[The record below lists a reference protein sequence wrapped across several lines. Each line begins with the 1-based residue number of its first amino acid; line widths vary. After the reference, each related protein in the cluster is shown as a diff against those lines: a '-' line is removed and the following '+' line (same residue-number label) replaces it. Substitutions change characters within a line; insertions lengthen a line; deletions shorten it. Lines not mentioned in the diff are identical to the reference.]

1 MYDFV
6 LWWKVNQFSSALLCF
21 AAPCRHSA
29 VLQQSATID
38 SRSGQASLSRSGGL
52 SSRGSFLQK
61 VISSTAFPGP
71 PPLLLGAE
79 TERGAACIDLFGC
92 GACPEER
99 ILHAS
104 ALGMDQESG
113 AASAGSFISLNE
125 HEQRYYSGLHGLC
138 QTDTSGKL
146 SSSKVAELFKAS
158 QLPPES
164 LHKVTEVCGAKHLG
178 YFGTAQFYVALKLLA
193 AAQSGL
199 PIRLESVTA
208 NLPLPRF
215 VGLKNEPEM
224 RYVTVPPATDAQ
236 GAQCGSAAGTWT
248 PADRSSFRHLE
259 ASADRK
265 KEPWSPPRSP
275 CSSPPRSP
283 LAYRSYLYTKQRNGV
298 DTHITYESKH
308 SSRPVVQLEQHSSP
322 SHYGSKPTME
332 HPAMVRASSVERLE
346 QQSTAV
352 DYSDDDPWRI
362 TEEQL
367 EYYTNQF
374 KSLQP
379 DLGALILGAV
389 AKNFFTKSKLPIP
402 ELSHIWELSDVDRD
416 GALTFSEFCIAFH
429 LIVARKNGYP
439 LPESLPPTLQPGFM
453 QHEEGIP
460 DTPES
465 AEALIVFDDAEP
477 RPSQMDQSIIERL
490 PPSFATVQQ
499 DLKEESSKQD
509 AGVKCLAISQEKRAL
524 HLGPFPE
531 RPEPPQDLDPQIK
544 TKTRPRSYSS
554 TSIEEAMKKAE
565 EPPTPPPRP
574 QKTHS
579 RASSLD
585 LNKLFQQGAPGVKS
599 GWLLPP
605 PALPP
610 RPLTSQV
617 SPFISVSEKTAH
629 NKVQQPN
636 FADFSHFREEEESS
650 VKPEEQGT
658 YSRFGPSSEDLTNT
672 SEQDLSATSH
682 TQPPQKPV
690 RRKYHP
696 ESQNLE
702 TVPQPAM
709 PFPPPAK
716 PSQKLLSRQ
725 KREIQMAIRKNKET
739 NAVLTRL
746 NSELQQQLK
755 VVHQERVTLESQ
767 LELLRP
773 LAST

>member
-1 MYDFV
+1 MIC
-6 LWWKVNQFSSALLCF
+6 LLV
-21 AAPCRHSA
+21 AP
-29 VLQQSATID
+29 LQ
-38 SRSGQASLSRSGGL
+38 RL
-52 SSRGSFLQK
+52 
-61 VISSTAFPGP
+61 
-71 PPLLLGAE
+71 
-79 TERGAACIDLFGC
+79 
-92 GACPEER
+92 
-99 ILHAS
+99 LHAS
-104 ALGMDQESG
+104 APGMDQES
-113 AASAGSFISLNE
+113 ASAGSFIPLNE

-138 QTDTSGKL
+138 QADTSGKL

-164 LHKVTEVCGAKHLG
+164 LHKVTEVCGAKRLG
-178 YFGTAQFYVALKLLA
+178 YFGTPQFYVALKLLA

-199 PIRLESVTA
+199 PIRLESVTT

-215 VGLKNEPEM
+215 AGLKNEPEM
-224 RYVTVPPATDAQ
+224 RYATVPASVDAQ
-236 GAQCGSAAGTWT
+236 GAQCGTAPGSVSWT
-248 PADRSSFRHLE
+248 PADRSTFRHLE
-259 ASADRK
+259 ASVDK

-275 CSSPPRSP
+275 CGSPPHSP
-283 LAYRSYLYTKQRNGV
+283 LTYRSYPYNKQRNGV
-298 DTHITYESKH
+298 DTQISYESKH
-308 SSRPVVQLEQHSSP
+308 SSRPIVQLEQHSSP
-322 SHYGSKPTME
+322 SNYGTKPTVE
-332 HPAMVRASSVERLE
+332 HPAMARASSVERLD
-346 QQSTAV
+346 QQAPE
-352 DYSDDDPWRI
+352 DYTDDDPWRI

-374 KSLQP
+374 KTLQP

-416 GALTFSEFCIAFH
+416 GALTFSEFCTAFH

-439 LPESLPPTLQPGFM
+439 LPESLPPTLRPGFM
-453 QHEEGIP
+453 QQEEDIP

-465 AEALIVFDDAEP
+465 AEPLIVFEDAEP
-477 RPSQMDQSIIERL
+477 RPSQVDRSVIERL
-490 PPSFATVQQ
+490 QPSLTTITP
-499 DLKEESSKQD
+499 DLKEESNKQD
-509 AGVKCLAISQEKRAL
+509 ASVKRVATSQEKPTL
-524 HLGPFPE
+524 QLGAFPQ
-531 RPEPPQDLDPQIK
+531 RPEPPQDLDPQMR

-554 TSIEEAMKKAE
+554 TSIEDAMKKAE

-585 LNKLFQQGAPGVKS
+585 LNKLFQQGAPGIKS

-610 RPLTSQV
+610 RPSTSQV
-617 SPFISVSEKTAH
+617 PHFINVSEKAPQ
-629 NKVQQPN
+629 NKVPLPN

-650 VKPEEQGT
+650 VKPEEQGPR
-658 YSRFGPSSEDLTNT
+658 SRFGPSTEDLTNP
-672 SEQDLSATSH
+672 SKQDVIGTSH
-682 TQPPQKPV
+682 SQAPQKPV

-696 ESQNLE
+696 ETQNLE
-702 TVPQPAM
+702 TVPPPAM

-716 PSQKLLSRQ
+716 PAQKLLSKQ

-767 LELLRP
+767 LDLLRP

>member
-1 MYDFV
+1 
-6 LWWKVNQFSSALLCF
+6 
-21 AAPCRHSA
+21 
-29 VLQQSATID
+29 
-38 SRSGQASLSRSGGL
+38 
-52 SSRGSFLQK
+52 
-61 VISSTAFPGP
+61 
-71 PPLLLGAE
+71 
-79 TERGAACIDLFGC
+79 
-92 GACPEER
+92 
-99 ILHAS
+99 
-104 ALGMDQESG
+104 MDQESA
-113 AASAGSFISLNE
+113 AASGSSFISLNE

-138 QTDTSGKL
+138 QVDTSGKL

-178 YFGTAQFYVALKLLA
+178 YFGTPQFYVALKLLA

-199 PIRLESVTA
+199 PIRLESVTT

-224 RYVTVPPATDAQ
+224 RYAAVPPGTDAQ
-236 GAQCGSAAGTWT
+236 AALCGPGSVPWT
-248 PADRSSFRHLE
+248 PADRSTVRNLE
-259 ASADRK
+259 ASADK
-265 KEPWSPPRSP
+265 KESWSPPRSP
-275 CSSPPRSP
+275 CSSPTHSP
-283 LAYRSYLYTKQRNGV
+283 LTYRSYPNTKQRNGV
-298 DTHITYESKH
+298 DTQITYESKH
-308 SSRPVVQLEQHSSP
+308 SPRSIIPPEQHSSP
-322 SHYGSKPTME
+322 SHYGNKPAME
-332 HPAMVRASSVERLE
+332 HPAMARASSVERLD
-346 QQSTAV
+346 QQGTV
-352 DYSDDDPWRI
+352 NDDPWRI

-389 AKNFFTKSKLPIP
+389 AKTFFTKSKLPIP

-439 LPESLPPTLQPGFM
+439 LPDSLPPTLQPGFL
-453 QHEEGIP
+453 QHEEDTP
-460 DTPES
+460 DTPE
-465 AEALIVFDDAEP
+465 
-477 RPSQMDQSIIERL
+477 DQSIIERSQ
-490 PPSFATVQQ
+490 PSFAAIKQ
-499 DLKEESSKQD
+499 DLKEESSTQD
-509 AGVKCLAISQEKRAL
+509 AGVKSLAASQEKPTRRLGAL
-524 HLGPFPE
+524 PE
-531 RPEPPQDLDPQIK
+531 RPAFLTEPQPQDLDPQMRS
-544 TKTRPRSYSS
+544 KTRPRSYSS
-554 TSIEEAMKKAE
+554 TSFEDAVKKAE

-585 LNKLFQQGAPGVKS
+585 LNKLFQQGAPGIKS
-599 GWLLPP
+599 GWPLPP

-610 RPLTSQV
+610 RPSTSQV
-617 SPFISVSEKTAH
+617 SHFINVSEKTPQ

-636 FADFSHFREEEESS
+636 FADFSHFKEEEESS
-650 VKPEEQGT
+650 LKPQEQGGHPG
-658 YSRFGPSSEDLTNT
+658 FGPSAEDLSNT
-672 SEQDLSATSH
+672 SKQDISGTSH
-682 TQPPQKPV
+682 NQPPQKPI

-702 TVPQPAM
+702 TVPPPAM
-709 PFPPPAK
+709 PFPTPAK

-739 NAVLTRL
+739 NVVLKRL

-755 VVHQERVTLESQ
+755 VVHQERVTLETK

>member
-1 MYDFV
+1 
-6 LWWKVNQFSSALLCF
+6 
-21 AAPCRHSA
+21 
-29 VLQQSATID
+29 
-38 SRSGQASLSRSGGL
+38 
-52 SSRGSFLQK
+52 
-61 VISSTAFPGP
+61 
-71 PPLLLGAE
+71 
-79 TERGAACIDLFGC
+79 
-92 GACPEER
+92 
-99 ILHAS
+99 
-104 ALGMDQESG
+104 MDQESG
-113 AASAGSFISLNE
+113 VASAGSFIPLSE
-125 HEQRYYSGLHGLC
+125 HEQRYYSGLHSLC
-138 QTDTSGKL
+138 QADTSGKL
-146 SSSKVAELFKAS
+146 SSGKVAELFKAS

-164 LHKVTEVCGAKHLG
+164 LHKVTEVCGAKRLG
-178 YFGTAQFYVALKLLA
+178 YFGTPQFYVALKLLA

-199 PIRLESVTA
+199 PVHLESVTA

-224 RYVTVPPATDAQ
+224 RYPTVPPNVDGQ
-236 GAQCGSAAGTWT
+236 GAQGGTGPGSASWT
-248 PADRSSFRHLE
+248 TADRSTFRHPE
-259 ASADRK
+259 AGMEK

-283 LAYRSYLYTKQRNGV
+283 LTYRSYTYTKQRHEA
-298 DTHITYESKH
+298 DSQTAYESKH
-308 SSRPVVQLEQHSSP
+308 SSRPNVQLEHHSSP
-322 SHYGSKPTME
+322 SNYGTKPTVE
-332 HPAMVRASSVERLE
+332 HPAMARASSSERLD
-346 QQSTAV
+346 QQ

-379 DLGALILGAV
+379 DLGALILGAI

-416 GALTFSEFCIAFH
+416 GALTFSEFCTAFH

-439 LPESLPPTLQPGFM
+439 LPETLPPTLRPGFM
-453 QHEEGIP
+453 QQEEDIP

-465 AEALIVFDDAEP
+465 VEPLIVFEDAEL
-477 RPSQMDQSIIERL
+477 RPGQMDMSIIDRL
-490 PPSFATVQQ
+490 QPSLATAKQ
-499 DLKEESSKQD
+499 DLKEETCKQD
-509 AGVKCLAISQEKRAL
+509 VSVQRVTTSQEKPTL
-524 HLGPFPE
+524 ELGAFPE
-531 RPEPPQDLDPQIK
+531 RPEPPQDLDPQLK
-544 TKTRPRSYSS
+544 MKTRPRSYSS
-554 TSIEEAMKKAE
+554 TSFEDAVKKAE

-599 GWLLPP
+599 GWLPPP

-610 RPLTSQV
+610 RPSASQV
-617 SPFISVSEKTAH
+617 PHFIGVSEKTPQ

-636 FADFSHFREEEESS
+636 FADFSHFREEEESG
-650 VKPEEQGT
+650 VKPEEQGPRC
-658 YSRFGPSSEDLTNT
+658 RFGRSTEDLTN
-672 SEQDLSATSH
+672 SSKQDVIVVPHGQA
-682 TQPPQKPV
+682 PQKPV

-696 ESQNLE
+696 ESQNVE
-702 TVPQPAM
+702 AAPPPAM

-716 PSQKLLSRQ
+716 PAQKLPSRQ

-755 VVHQERVTLESQ
+755 VVHQERITLESQ

>member
-1 MYDFV
+1 
-6 LWWKVNQFSSALLCF
+6 
-21 AAPCRHSA
+21 
-29 VLQQSATID
+29 
-38 SRSGQASLSRSGGL
+38 
-52 SSRGSFLQK
+52 
-61 VISSTAFPGP
+61 
-71 PPLLLGAE
+71 
-79 TERGAACIDLFGC
+79 
-92 GACPEER
+92 
-99 ILHAS
+99 
-104 ALGMDQESG
+104 MDQESG
-113 AASAGSFISLNE
+113 VASAAGSFIPLNE
-125 HEQRYYSGLHGLC
+125 HEQRYYSGLHGVC
-138 QTDTSGKL
+138 QADTSGKL

-158 QLPPES
+158 QLPPEY
-164 LHKVTEVCGAKHLG
+164 LHKVTEVCGAKRLG
-178 YFGTAQFYVALKLLA
+178 YFGTTQFFVGLKLLA

-224 RYVTVPPATDAQ
+224 RYSAIPPSIEGQ
-236 GAQCGSAAGTWT
+236 GAQCGTAPGPVTWS
-248 PADRSSFRHLE
+248 PADRSTFRHME
-259 ASADRK
+259 TGVEK
-265 KEPWSPPRSP
+265 KEHWSPPRSP

-283 LAYRSYLYTKQRNGV
+283 LAYRSYPYTKQRNGAQ
-298 DTHITYESKH
+298 DSQTGYESKH
-308 SSRPVVQLEQHSSP
+308 SSRPIVQMEPHSSP
-322 SHYGSKPTME
+322 SNYRTKPTVE
-332 HPAMVRASSVERLE
+332 HPAMARASSAERLD
-346 QQSTAV
+346 QQGVV
-352 DYSDDDPWRI
+352 DDSDDDPWRI

-416 GALTFSEFCIAFH
+416 GALTFAEFCTAFH

-439 LPESLPPTLQPGFM
+439 LPESLPLSLQPGFT
-453 QHEEGIP
+453 QQEEDIP

-465 AEALIVFDDAEP
+465 ADPLIVFEDAELRP
-477 RPSQMDQSIIERL
+477 RQMDRNIIESL
-490 PPSFATVQQ
+490 QPGLAATKQ
-499 DLKEESSKQD
+499 DLKEESCKQD
-509 AGVKCLAISQEKRAL
+509 TSVKRMTTSQEKKTLQLDA
-524 HLGPFPE
+524 FPE
-531 RPEPPQDLDPQIK
+531 RPDPVPRPQELDPLMKI
-544 TKTRPRSYSS
+544 KTRPRSYSS
-554 TSIEEAMKKAE
+554 TSFEDAIKKAE

-599 GWLLPP
+599 GWLPPP

-610 RPLTSQV
+610 RPSASQV
-617 SPFISVSEKTAH
+617 SHYINASDKTPQ
-629 NKVQQPN
+629 NKVQQAN
-636 FADFSHFREEEESS
+636 FADFSRFREEEESS
-650 VKPEEQGT
+650 MKTEEQSPR
-658 YSRFGPSSEDLTNT
+658 SRFGPNTEDLTNA
-672 SEQDLSATSH
+672 SKQDAIGVSH
-682 TQPPQKPV
+682 SQVPQKPV

-702 TVPQPAM
+702 PV
-709 PFPPPAK
+709 PPPTITMPPPTK
-716 PSQKLLSRQ
+716 PPQKLLSRQ

-767 LELLRP
+767 LEHLRP

>member
-1 MYDFV
+1 
-6 LWWKVNQFSSALLCF
+6 
-21 AAPCRHSA
+21 
-29 VLQQSATID
+29 
-38 SRSGQASLSRSGGL
+38 
-52 SSRGSFLQK
+52 
-61 VISSTAFPGP
+61 
-71 PPLLLGAE
+71 
-79 TERGAACIDLFGC
+79 
-92 GACPEER
+92 
-99 ILHAS
+99 
-104 ALGMDQESG
+104 MDQESA
-113 AASAGSFISLNE
+113 AASGSSFISLNE

-138 QTDTSGKL
+138 QVDTSGKL

-199 PIRLESVTA
+199 PIRLESVTT

-224 RYVTVPPATDAQ
+224 RYTAVPPGTDAQ
-236 GAQCGSAAGTWT
+236 AALCGPAAGSVPWT
-248 PADRSSFRHLE
+248 PADRSPFRNLE
-259 ASADRK
+259 ASADK

-275 CSSPPRSP
+275 CSSPTHSP
-283 LAYRSYLYTKQRNGV
+283 LTYRSYPYTKQRNGV
-298 DTHITYESKH
+298 DTQITYESKH
-308 SSRPVVQLEQHSSP
+308 SPRSIIQLEQHTSP
-322 SHYGSKPTME
+322 SHYGNKPAME
-332 HPAMVRASSVERLE
+332 HPAMARASSVERLDQE
-346 QQSTAV
+346 GAV
-352 DYSDDDPWRI
+352 DDDPWRI

-389 AKNFFTKSKLPIP
+389 AKTFFTKSKLPIP

-439 LPESLPPTLQPGFM
+439 LPESLPPTLQPGFL
-453 QHEEGIP
+453 QHEEDIP
-460 DTPES
+460 DTPE
-465 AEALIVFDDAEP
+465 
-477 RPSQMDQSIIERL
+477 DQSIIER
-490 PPSFATVQQ
+490 PQPSFTAIKQ
-499 DLKEESSKQD
+499 DLEEESSKQD
-509 AGVKCLAISQEKRAL
+509 AGVKSLATSQEKQTLRLGAL
-524 HLGPFPE
+524 SE
-531 RPEPPQDLDPQIK
+531 RPAFLTEPPQDLDPQMRS
-544 TKTRPRSYSS
+544 KTRPRSYSS
-554 TSIEEAMKKAE
+554 TSVEDAMKKAE

-585 LNKLFQQGAPGVKS
+585 LNKLFQQGAPGIKS
-599 GWLLPP
+599 GWPLPP

-610 RPLTSQV
+610 RPSTSQV
-617 SPFISVSEKTAH
+617 SHFITVSEKTPQ

-636 FADFSHFREEEESS
+636 FADFSHFKEEEESS
-650 VKPEEQGT
+650 LKPQEQGGHPG
-658 YSRFGPSSEDLTNT
+658 FGPSTEDLSNT
-672 SEQDLSATSH
+672 PKQDISGTSH
-682 TQPPQKPV
+682 NQPPQKPI

-702 TVPQPAM
+702 TVPPPAM
-709 PFPPPAK
+709 PFPTPAK

-739 NAVLTRL
+739 NVVLKRL

-755 VVHQERVTLESQ
+755 VVHQERVTLETQ

>member
-1 MYDFV
+1 
-6 LWWKVNQFSSALLCF
+6 
-21 AAPCRHSA
+21 
-29 VLQQSATID
+29 
-38 SRSGQASLSRSGGL
+38 
-52 SSRGSFLQK
+52 
-61 VISSTAFPGP
+61 
-71 PPLLLGAE
+71 
-79 TERGAACIDLFGC
+79 
-92 GACPEER
+92 
-99 ILHAS
+99 
-104 ALGMDQESG
+104 MDQESG
-113 AASAGSFISLNE
+113 VASAGSFISLNE
-125 HEQRYYSGLHGLC
+125 HEQRYYSGLHSLC
-138 QTDTSGKL
+138 QADTSGKL

-158 QLPPES
+158 QLPPEC
-164 LHKVTEVCGAKHLG
+164 LHKVTEVCGAKRLG
-178 YFGTAQFYVALKLLA
+178 YFGTPQFYVALKLLA

-215 VGLKNEPEM
+215 VGLKTEPEM
-224 RYVTVPPATDAQ
+224 RYSTIPQSIDSQVAQ
-236 GAQCGSAAGTWT
+236 SGTAPGSVSWT
-248 PADRSSFRHLE
+248 SADRSTLRHQE
-259 ASADRK
+259 ANVE

-275 CSSPPRSP
+275 CSSPSRSP
-283 LAYRSYLYTKQRNGV
+283 LTYRSYSYTKQRNGA
-298 DTHITYESKH
+298 DSQMAYESKH
-308 SSRPVVQLEQHSSP
+308 SPRPGVQLEQHCSP
-322 SHYGSKPTME
+322 SNYGTKPAVE
-332 HPAMVRASSVERLE
+332 HPAVAWASSGERLD
-346 QQSTAV
+346 QQGTV
-352 DYSDDDPWRI
+352 EYTEDDPWRI

-389 AKNFFTKSKLPIP
+389 AKDFFTKSKLPIP

-416 GALTFSEFCIAFH
+416 GALTFSEFCTAFH

-439 LPESLPPTLQPGFM
+439 LPESLPPTLRTGFM
-453 QHEEGIP
+453 QQEVDIP

-465 AEALIVFDDAEP
+465 AEPLIVFEDAEP
-477 RPSQMDQSIIERL
+477 RPSRMDQNIIERL
-490 PPSFATVQQ
+490 QPSLATVKQ
-499 DLKEESSKQD
+499 DLKDESHKQ
-509 AGVKCLAISQEKRAL
+509 GLKRGTAIQEKL
-524 HLGPFPE
+524 SLPLGAFTE
-531 RPEPPQDLDPQIK
+531 RPEPLQDMDPQTR

-554 TSIEEAMKKAE
+554 TSFEDAMKKAE

-585 LNKLFQQGAPGVKS
+585 LNKLFQQGALGAKS
-599 GWLLPP
+599 GWLPPP

-617 SPFISVSEKTAH
+617 SHFIKASEIAAQS
-629 NKVQQPN
+629 KVQQAN
-636 FADFSHFREEEESS
+636 FADFSLFREEEESS
-650 VKPEEQGT
+650 MKPEEQSPC
-658 YSRFGPSSEDLTNT
+658 SRFGPSNEDLSNA
-672 SEQDLSATSH
+672 SSKQDVTGVSH
-682 TQPPQKPV
+682 SQAPQKPV

-702 TVPQPAM
+702 TIPSPAM
-709 PFPPPAK
+709 PFPAPAK
-716 PSQKLLSRQ
+716 PAQKLLSRQ
-725 KREIQMAIRKNKET
+725 KREIQMAIRKNRET

>member
-1 MYDFV
+1 M
-6 LWWKVNQFSSALLCF
+6 
-21 AAPCRHSA
+21 
-29 VLQQSATID
+29 
-38 SRSGQASLSRSGGL
+38 
-52 SSRGSFLQK
+52 
-61 VISSTAFPGP
+61 
-71 PPLLLGAE
+71 
-79 TERGAACIDLFGC
+79 DL
-92 GACPEER
+92 
-99 ILHAS
+99 
-104 ALGMDQESG
+104 ESG
-113 AASAGSFISLNE
+113 VASAGSFISLNE

-138 QTDTSGKL
+138 QADTSGKL
-146 SSSKVAELFKAS
+146 SPSKVAELFKAS

-178 YFGTAQFYVALKLLA
+178 YFGTPQFYVALKLLA

-199 PIRLESVTA
+199 PIHLESVTA

-224 RYVTVPPATDAQ
+224 RYSAIPPSIDGQ
-236 GAQCGSAAGTWT
+236 GGQCGIALGSVSWT
-248 PADRSSFRHLE
+248 PADRSAFRPLE
-259 ASADRK
+259 ANTEK

-283 LAYRSYLYTKQRNGV
+283 LTYRSYLYAKQRNGA
-298 DTHITYESKH
+298 DSQITYESKH
-308 SSRPVVQLEQHSSP
+308 SSRPIVQLEQHSSP
-322 SHYGSKPTME
+322 SNYGAKTAVE
-332 HPAMVRASSVERLE
+332 HPAMARASSSERLD
-346 QQSTAV
+346 QQGIV

-362 TEEQL
+362 TVEQL

-379 DLGALILGAV
+379 DLGALILGAI

-416 GALTFSEFCIAFH
+416 GALTFSEFCTAFH

-439 LPESLPPTLQPGFM
+439 LPESLPPTLQPGFK
-453 QHEEGIP
+453 QQEEDIP
-460 DTPES
+460 DTPE
-465 AEALIVFDDAEP
+465 D
-477 RPSQMDQSIIERL
+477 RSIIERL
-490 PPSFATVQQ
+490 QPSLATNKQ
-499 DLKEESSKQD
+499 DLKEDLRKQD
-509 AGVKCLAISQEKRAL
+509 LGVKRVTTSREKQAL
-524 HLGPFPE
+524 QLSAFPD
-531 RPEPPQDLDPQIK
+531 RPEPPHDLDPQIR
-544 TKTRPRSYSS
+544 TKTRQRSYSS
-554 TSIEEAMKKAE
+554 TSFEDAMKKAE

-585 LNKLFQQGAPGVKS
+585 LNKLFQQGAPGVK
-599 GWLLPP
+599 WLPPP

-610 RPLTSQV
+610 RPSTSQV
-617 SPFISVSEKTAH
+617 SHFINVSEKTPQK
-629 NKVQQPN
+629 KVQQPN

-650 VKPEEQGT
+650 VKPEEQGPR
-658 YSRFGPSSEDLTNT
+658 SRFGPSTEDLTNA
-672 SEQDLSATSH
+672 SKQDVIGVSH
-682 TQPPQKPV
+682 SQAPQKPV
-690 RRKYHP
+690 RRKYHS

-702 TVPQPAM
+702 TTPPPAM
-709 PFPPPAK
+709 PFPPPTKSA
-716 PSQKLLSRQ
+716 QKLMSKQ

-755 VVHQERVTLESQ
+755 VVHQDRVTLESQ

>member
-1 MYDFV
+1 
-6 LWWKVNQFSSALLCF
+6 
-21 AAPCRHSA
+21 
-29 VLQQSATID
+29 
-38 SRSGQASLSRSGGL
+38 
-52 SSRGSFLQK
+52 
-61 VISSTAFPGP
+61 
-71 PPLLLGAE
+71 
-79 TERGAACIDLFGC
+79 
-92 GACPEER
+92 
-99 ILHAS
+99 
-104 ALGMDQESG
+104 MDQESG
-113 AASAGSFISLNE
+113 VASAGTFISLNE
-125 HEQRYYSGLHGLC
+125 HEQRYYSGLHSLC
-138 QTDTSGKL
+138 QAEASGKL

-164 LHKVTEVCGAKHLG
+164 LHKVTEVCGAKRLG
-178 YFGTAQFYVALKLLA
+178 YFGTPQFYVALKLLA

-199 PIRLESVTA
+199 PVCLKSVTA

-224 RYVTVPPATDAQ
+224 RYLTLPPNTESQ
-236 GAQCGSAAGTWT
+236 GAQCGTPSSGSWTSAE
-248 PADRSSFRHLE
+248 RSSFRHLE
-259 ASADRK
+259 ASADK
-265 KEPWSPPRSP
+265 KEPLSPPRSP
-275 CSSPPRSP
+275 RSSPPRSP
-283 LAYRSYLYTKQRNGV
+283 LTYHSYPYTKQRNGA
-298 DTHITYESKH
+298 DSQMTYESKP
-308 SSRPVVQLEQHSSP
+308 SPQAVVQLEQHSSP
-322 SHYGSKPTME
+322 CHYGTKPGVE
-332 HPAMVRASSVERLE
+332 HPAMARASSAERLD
-346 QQSTAV
+346 QQSIV
-352 DYSDDDPWRI
+352 DYSDEDPWRI

-416 GALTFSEFCIAFH
+416 GALTFSEFCTAFH

-439 LPESLPPTLQPGFM
+439 LPESLPPALQPGFM
-453 QHEEGIP
+453 QQEEDIP

-465 AEALIVFDDAEP
+465 AEALIVFEDAQP
-477 RPSQMDQSIIERL
+477 RPSQMDRSIIEGVR
-490 PPSFATVQQ
+490 PSRTTAKQ
-499 DLKEESSKQD
+499 DLKDVCKQD
-509 AGVKCLAISQEKRAL
+509 LSLKRRTTTQATPSL
-524 HLGPFPE
+524 QLDAFPE
-531 RPEPPQDLDPQIK
+531 RPELSQDMDPQMR

-554 TSIEEAMKKAE
+554 TSFEDAVKKAE

-585 LNKLFQQGAPGVKS
+585 LNKLLQQGTPGVKS
-599 GWLLPP
+599 GWLPPP

-610 RPLTSQV
+610 RPSTSQI
-617 SPFISVSEKTAH
+617 PHFINAPDITPQ

-636 FADFSHFREEEESS
+636 FADFSLFREEEENT
-650 VKPEEQGT
+650 VKPEER
-658 YSRFGPSSEDLTNT
+658 SRFRHSNEDLTNAPK
-672 SEQDLSATSH
+672 EDVIGVSH
-682 TQPPQKPV
+682 SQAPQKPI

-696 ESQNLE
+696 ETQNPE
-702 TVPQPAM
+702 SVTPSAM
-709 PFPPPAK
+709 LFPPSTKPA
-716 PSQKLLSRQ
+716 QKLLSRQ

-773 LAST
+773 MAST

>member
-1 MYDFV
+1 
-6 LWWKVNQFSSALLCF
+6 
-21 AAPCRHSA
+21 
-29 VLQQSATID
+29 
-38 SRSGQASLSRSGGL
+38 
-52 SSRGSFLQK
+52 
-61 VISSTAFPGP
+61 
-71 PPLLLGAE
+71 
-79 TERGAACIDLFGC
+79 
-92 GACPEER
+92 
-99 ILHAS
+99 
-104 ALGMDQESG
+104 MDQESG
-113 AASAGSFISLNE
+113 VASAGSFISLNE
-125 HEQRYYSGLHGLC
+125 HEQRYYSGLHSLC
-138 QTDTSGKL
+138 QADTSGKL

-164 LHKVTEVCGAKHLG
+164 LHKVTEVCGAKRLG
-178 YFGTAQFYVALKLLA
+178 YFGTPQFYVALKLLA

-199 PIRLESVTA
+199 PVRLESVTA

-215 VGLKNEPEM
+215 VGLKNEPDM
-224 RYVTVPPATDAQ
+224 RYPTAPPSTEGQ
-236 GAQCGSAAGTWT
+236 GAQSGTAPGSVSWS
-248 PADRSSFRHLE
+248 PADRSTFRHLE
-259 ASADRK
+259 AGVEK
-265 KEPWSPPRSP
+265 KESWSPPRSP
-275 CSSPPRSP
+275 CSSPPCSP
-283 LAYRSYLYTKQRNGV
+283 LTYRSYSYTTQRNGA
-298 DTHITYESKH
+298 DSQMTYDSKQ
-308 SSRPVVQLEQHSSP
+308 SSRPTAQLEQHSS
-322 SHYGSKPTME
+322 SSNYGTKPTVE
-332 HPAMVRASSVERLE
+332 HPAMARASSAERLA
-346 QQSTAV
+346 QQGVV

-374 KSLQP
+374 KTLQP

-416 GALTFSEFCIAFH
+416 GALTFFEFCTAFH

-439 LPESLPPTLQPGFM
+439 LPESLPPTLRPGFM
-453 QHEEGIP
+453 QQEEDIP

-465 AEALIVFDDAEP
+465 AEPLIVFEDAEP
-477 RPSQMDQSIIERL
+477 RPSQMDRSIIERIQ
-490 PPSFATVQQ
+490 PSLATTKQ
-499 DLKEESSKQD
+499 DLKEESCKQD
-509 AGVKCLAISQEKRAL
+509 ASLKRATTSQEKRTLQLCA
-524 HLGPFPE
+524 FPE
-531 RPEPPQDLDPQIK
+531 RPEPPQDLDPQMR

-554 TSIEEAMKKAE
+554 TSVDDAMKKAE

-599 GWLLPP
+599 GWLPPP

-610 RPLTSQV
+610 RPITSQV
-617 SPFISVSEKTAH
+617 PHFITTSEKTPP

-650 VKPEEQGT
+650 VKPEEQGLQ
-658 YSRFGPSSEDLTNT
+658 SKFGPSTEDLTNA
-672 SEQDLSATSH
+672 SKQDVAGVCHSQA
-682 TQPPQKPV
+682 PQKPV
-690 RRKYHP
+690 RRKYHT
-696 ESQNLE
+696 ETQNQE
-702 TVPQPAM
+702 TAPPPVM
-709 PFPPPAK
+709 SYPPPAK
-716 PSQKLLSRQ
+716 PAQKLSRQ